1 MDRVTRYDEY
11 MSCSMQLKTFFLQ
24 NGKKRKCLDC
34 WNISFN
40 IPWNSFLILI
50 WGEITKYEQLISLI
64 GENISFVWAE
74 SLTNND
80 YDVCPGEC
88 QYLSLVLVGERGLSV
103 IIRGLTLLRPAPEHS
118 LTSATR
124 DLRLLSLSLSLSFSL
139 SLLSPLSC
147 KQQKI
152 QYTENSA
159 QDEFTHT
166 PYSLL
171 NSEHVKKRESFIT
184 PGGAATA
191 AEEIFEMTI
200 VETRHCTVFV
210 RDNSLDKSFTILKTS
225 NIPYLI
231 ICLIFVYNI

>member
-1 MDRVTRYDEY
+1 
-11 MSCSMQLKTFFLQ
+11 MS
-24 NGKKRKCLDC
+24 
-34 WNISFN
+34 I
-40 IPWNSFLILI
+40 LILSVGGRERI
-50 WGEITKYEQLISLI
+50 VSNYTRTDSAPSSTGT
-64 GENISFVWAE
+64 
-74 SLTNND
+74 LT
-80 YDVCPGEC
+80 
-88 QYLSLVLVGERGLSV
+88 
-103 IIRGLTLLRPAPEHS
+103 
-118 LTSATR
+118 
-124 DLRLLSLSLSLSFSL
+124 DLRYERLETTLSLSLSLS
-139 SLLSPLSC
+139 PANN
-147 KQQKI
+147 KK
-152 QYTENSA
+152 YNTENSA

-210 RDNSLDKSFTILKTS
+210 RDNSLDKSFAMLKTS

>member
-1 MDRVTRYDEY
+1 
-11 MSCSMQLKTFFLQ
+11 MS
-24 NGKKRKCLDC
+24 
-34 WNISFN
+34 
-40 IPWNSFLILI
+40 
-50 WGEITKYEQLISLI
+50 E
-64 GENISFVWAE
+64 
-74 SLTNND
+74 
-80 YDVCPGEC
+80 
-88 QYLSLVLVGERGLSV
+88 

-124 DLRLLSLSLSLSFSL
+124 DLRLHSLSLSLSLS
-139 SLLSPLSC
+139 LSPANN
-147 KQQKI
+147 KK
-152 QYTENSA
+152 YNTENSA

-171 NSEHVKKRESFIT
+171 NSKHVKKRESFIT
-184 PGGAATA
+184 PGGATA

-210 RDNSLDKSFTILKTS
+210 RGNSRDKSFALLKTS